1 MLDARSGCFGPYL
14 FAVLVSNYVSFGR
27 AGVGTQD
34 DPVLKQTADDC
45 CPGTGRLGKRDP
57 AICQEIVSV
66 QSWRAYRLRRR
77 EQKLT

>member
-1 MLDARSGCFGPYL
+1 MLDARRGPFIAYL

-34 DPVLKQTADDC
+34 DPILKQAADDC
-45 CPGTGRLGKRDP
+45 CPGAGRLGKRDP

-66 QSWRAYRLRRR
+66 QSWRAYRLKR
-77 EQKLT
+77 